1 MIKKLINGKASSITS
16 AALILAISSLASKV
30 LGLYRDRTLLGSF
43 GLGNELDVYYAAF
56 RIPDFIF
63 NIVVLGAL
71 SAGFIP
77 VFAKLI
83 HENKENEAMKT
94 ANSVMNLLFIF
105 IFAFC
110 ILGIFFAPN
119 LTGLITPGFT
129 DDNKVLASN
138 LTKIMFLSPMFL
150 LLSGITGGI
159 LQSHK
164 RFFIYSLSP
173 IVYNIGIIIG
183 ALYFSK
189 WWGLEGLA
197 WGVVL
202 GSAMHFF
209 IQLPMAYR
217 LGYAYSPILD
227 VRDAGVRMIVRMMVP
242 RTLTLVT
249 SQFNLVVI
257 TIIATT
263 LSAGSLT
270 AFNAANNLQSFPLSL
285 FAVSFAV
292 AAFPTLS
299 ALSGEKSRN
308 EFARSLTVTTKQI
321 LFFVI
326 PISIILVALRAQ
338 IVRTILGTG
347 KVGWEETALLFDSLA
362 IFSFS
367 LFAQSV
373 IPLFS
378 RAFWALHDAKTPF
391 YVSFFSVIVNIFFS
405 IALSNEYGLR
415 GLVASFS
422 ISSALNALMLYY
434 LINKKTNFACHSR
447 MCFPLVKISLASI
460 IAGIISHYSLYAIE
474 PLLDTHTGI
483 GIFTQGLFA
492 GILGICAYCILSWKL
507 DIEEFIIL
515 KDSLKRKLLRTKI
528 VTSEIVGEE

>member
-16 AALILAISSLASKV
+16 AALILAISSFASKI

-43 GLGNELDVYYAAF
+43 GVGNELDAYYAAF

-77 VFAKLI
+77 VFTRLV
-83 HENKENEAMKT
+83 HENKEKEANRT
-94 ANSVMNLLFIF
+94 ANAVMNLLFLF
-105 IFAFC
+105 VFAFC
-110 ILGIFFAPN
+110 ILGIVFAPN
-119 LTGLITPGFT
+119 LTDLIAPGFT
-129 DDNKVLASN
+129 EDKKDITSA
-138 LTKIMFLSPMFL
+138 LTRIMFLSPMFL
-150 LLSGITGGI
+150 LASGIMGGI

-202 GSAMHFF
+202 GSAIHFL
-209 IQLPMAYR
+209 IQLPMAHK
-217 LGYAYSPILD
+217 LGYAYSAVLD
-227 VRDAGVRMIVRMMVP
+227 IRDSGVRTIIGMMIP

-249 SQFNLVVI
+249 SQLNLVII

-285 FAVSFAV
+285 FAISFAI
-292 AAFPTLS
+292 AAFPSLS
-299 ALSGEKSRN
+299 ALSGEKDRN
-308 EFARSLTVTTKQI
+308 EFARSLTITTKQI

-326 PISIILVALRAQ
+326 PISILLVALRAQ

-347 KVGWEETALLFDSLA
+347 KVGWEDTMLLFDSLA

-391 YVSFFSVIVNIFFS
+391 YISFFSVIINIMLS
-405 IALSNEYGLR
+405 VALSNAYGLR

-422 ISSALNALMLYY
+422 ISSTLNAILLYIF
-434 LINKKTNFACHSR
+434 INKKTDFICHGR
-447 MCFPLVKISLASI
+447 IYMPIIKISLASI
-460 IAGIISHYSLYAIE
+460 AAGIISHFSLYTVE
-474 PLLDTHTGI
+474 PFLDTHTGV
-483 GIFTQGLFA
+483 GIFAQGLIA
-492 GILGICAYCILSWKL
+492 GTMGLFAYCILCWKL
-507 DIEEFIIL
+507 EIEEFIIL
-515 KDSLKRKLLRTKI
+515 KDSLKRKLLGMRV
-528 VTSEIVGEE
+528 VTSEIVVEE

>member
-16 AALILAISSLASKV
+16 AALILAISSFASKI

-43 GLGNELDVYYAAF
+43 GVGNELDAYYAAF

-77 VFAKLI
+77 VFARLV
-83 HENKENEAMKT
+83 HENKEKEANRT
-94 ANSVMNLLFIF
+94 ANAVMNLLFLF
-105 IFAFC
+105 VFAFC
-110 ILGIFFAPN
+110 VLGIIFASN
-119 LTGLITPGFT
+119 LTGLIAPGFT
-129 DDNKVLASN
+129 EEEKNITSG
-138 LTKIMFLSPMFL
+138 LTRIMFLSPMFL
-150 LLSGITGGI
+150 LASGIMGGI

-202 GSAMHFF
+202 GSAMHFL
-209 IQLPMAYR
+209 IQLPMAHK
-217 LGYAYSPILD
+217 LGYAYSSVLNI
-227 VRDAGVRMIVRMMVP
+227 RDSGVRTIIGMMIP

-249 SQFNLVVI
+249 SQLNLVII

-285 FAVSFAV
+285 FAISFAI
-292 AAFPTLS
+292 AAFPSLS
-299 ALSGEKSRN
+299 ALSGEKDRN
-308 EFARSLTVTTKQI
+308 EFARSLTITTKQI

-326 PISIILVALRAQ
+326 PISILLVALRAQ

-347 KVGWEETALLFDSLA
+347 KVGWEETMLLFDSLA

-373 IPLFS
+373 IPLLS

-391 YVSFFSVIVNIFFS
+391 YISLFSVVINIMLS
-405 IALSNEYGLR
+405 VALSKAYGLR

-422 ISSALNALMLYY
+422 VSSTLNAILLYVF
-434 LINKKTNFACHSR
+434 INKKTNFICHGR
-447 MCFPLVKISLASI
+447 IYMPIIKISLASI
-460 IAGIISHYSLYAIE
+460 AAGIVSHFSLYAIE
-474 PLLDTHTGI
+474 PFLDTHTGV
-483 GIFTQGLFA
+483 GIFAQGLFA
-492 GILGICAYCILSWKL
+492 GTLGICAYCILCWKL
-507 DIEEFIIL
+507 EIEEFIIL
-515 KDSLKRKLLRTKI
+515 KDSLKRKLLGTRV
-528 VTSEIVGEE
+528 VTSEIVVEE

>member
-16 AALILAISSLASKV
+16 AALILAISSFASKI

-83 HENKENEAMKT
+83 NEEKEREAMRT
-94 ANSVMNLLFIF
+94 ANAVMNFLFLF
-105 IFAFC
+105 VFTFC
-110 ILGIFFAPN
+110 ILGILFAGE
-119 LTGLITPGFT
+119 LTSLITPGFSDEKKLLT
-129 DDNKVLASN
+129 AD

-150 LLSGITGGI
+150 LLSGIIGGI

-183 ALYFSK
+183 ALYLSK

-202 GSAMHFF
+202 GSAMHFL
-209 IQLPMAYR
+209 IQLPMAYK
-217 LGYAYSPILD
+217 LGYSYNAVLD
-227 VRDAGVRMIVRMMVP
+227 IHDRGVRTIIKMMIP

-249 SQFNLVVI
+249 SQLNLVII
-257 TIIATT
+257 TSIATT
-263 LSAGSLT
+263 LSVGSLT
-270 AFNAANNLQSFPLSL
+270 AFNATNNLQSFPLSL
-285 FAVSFAV
+285 FAISFAV

-299 ALSGEKSRN
+299 AMSDEKNRN
-308 EFARSLTVTTKQI
+308 EFARSLTITTKQI

-326 PISIILVALRAQ
+326 PISILLVALRAQ

-347 KVGWEETALLFDSLA
+347 KVGWEETTLLFDSLA

-391 YVSFFSVIVNIFFS
+391 YISFFSVIINIILS
-405 IALSNEYGLR
+405 VALSNTYGLR

-422 ISSALNALMLYY
+422 ISSAINALMLYY
-434 LINKKTNFACHSR
+434 LINRKIGFICHGR
-447 MCFPLVKISLASI
+447 ICAPIVKISMASI
-460 IAGIISHYSLYAIE
+460 ATGIVSHFSLYVVE
-474 PLLDTHTGI
+474 PFLDTHTGI
-483 GIFTQGLFA
+483 GIFIQGLFA
-492 GILGICAYCILSWKL
+492 GSLGIFAYCILCWKL
-507 DIEEFIIL
+507 EIEEFIIL
-515 KDSLKRKLLRTKI
+515 KDSLKRKLLRARV
-528 VTSEIVGEE
+528 VTSEIIGEE

>member
-16 AALILAISSLASKV
+16 AALILAISSLASKI
-30 LGLYRDRTLLGSF
+30 LGLFRDRTLLGSF
-43 GLGNELDVYYAAF
+43 GLGNELDAYYAAF

-77 VFAKLI
+77 VFTKLI
-83 HENKENEAMKT
+83 HENKEKEANRT
-94 ANSVMNLLFIF
+94 ANAVMNLLFLF

-119 LTGLITPGFT
+119 LTGLIAPGFT
-129 DDNKVLASN
+129 EEKKVLTSN
-138 LTKIMFLSPMFL
+138 LTRIMFLSPMFL
-150 LLSGITGGI
+150 LLSGIIGGI

-183 ALYFSK
+183 AIYFSK

-202 GSAMHFF
+202 GSAMHFL
-209 IQLPMAYR
+209 IQLPMAHN
-217 LGYAYSPILD
+217 LGYAYSLVLD
-227 VRDAGVRMIVRMMVP
+227 IRDRGVRTIIRMMIP

-249 SQFNLVVI
+249 SQLNLVII

-270 AFNAANNLQSFPLSL
+270 AFNAANNLQSLPLSL
-285 FAVSFAV
+285 FAISFAI

-299 ALSGEKSRN
+299 ALSGEKDRN

-326 PISIILVALRAQ
+326 PISILLVALRAQ

-347 KVGWEETALLFDSLA
+347 KVGWEETTLLFDSLA

-378 RAFWALHDAKTPF
+378 RAFWALHDARTPF
-391 YVSFFSVIVNIFFS
+391 YISFFSVIVNIMLS
-405 IALSNEYGLR
+405 VTLSNEYGLR

-422 ISSALNALMLYY
+422 ISSTLNAILLYIF
-434 LINKKTNFACHSR
+434 INQKTSFICHGKI
-447 MCFPLVKISLASI
+447 CIPVIKISMASI
-460 IAGIISHYSLYAIE
+460 AAGIVAHFSLYAIE
-474 PLLDTHTGI
+474 PFLDTHTGI

-492 GILGICAYCILSWKL
+492 GALGIWTYCMLCWKL
-507 DIEEFIIL
+507 EIEEFMIL
-515 KDSLKRKLLRTKI
+515 KDSLKRKLLGTKI
-528 VTSEIVGEE
+528 ITSEILGEE